1 MEEQYKWK
9 IPKRKEAN
17 KEILSILADIIDKHP
32 ELRFGQILSIVK
44 VVDSYMTDKHER
56 IICDPFYEE
65 SVDTLKRVKEQYYG
79 KDKV

>member
-9 IPKRKEAN
+9 IPKRKESN
-17 KEILSILADIIDKHP
+17 KEILKILVEMVDRYPA
-32 ELRFGQILSIVK
+32 LRFGQILSIVK
-44 VVDSYMTDKHER
+44 VVDSYVTDKHEC